1 MKLRKRSSV
10 GSAGRGGADSQSE
23 SAACKKTLSSRRKR
37 NMKAFPSDDS
47 RCGDD
52 STSDDEAGSF
62 DGGNVGRRKKKK
74 PAARIS
80 DITEAKTPE
89 DNDSVDRSEAD
100 VYEAWFSKQ
109 THLVATRGKTIHY
122 KIGYV
127 GEERE
132 GYGKITKLYK
142 GSTGE
147 CLIEPPSGEDS
158 F

>member
-1 MKLRKRSSV
+1 MV
-10 GSAGRGGADSQSE
+10 GLILSLNLPPA
-23 SAACKKTLSSRRKR
+23 KKQLSSRR
-37 NMKAFPSDDS
+37 DS
-47 RCGDD
+47 SSS
-52 STSDDEAGSF
+52 STSDNDAGSF

-127 GEERE
+127 GKSKK
-132 GYGKITKLYK
+132 GTVKLQSYTKAVRVNA
-142 GSTGE
+142 
-147 CLIEPPSGEDS
+147 
-158 F
+158 